1 MPTWNGEA
9 LPTTIH
15 NVIGSSQP
23 RCDKRWF
30 ALYTASRH
38 EKQVQKQLADKNT
51 DAFLPVYSIRR
62 EWKKR
67 KSVHIDLPLFPNY
80 VFVCITSRERAAVL
94 GTPGVFSFVGSTR
107 EAWELPE
114 RDIEA
119 LRNASLLGKLEPH
132 PYLVVGER
140 ARVRSG
146 PLAGLEGV
154 IIRKKKN
161 FQIVMSLDQ
170 IMRSVAIEVE
180 AGDLEPLS
188 PSLN

>member
-1 MPTWNGEA
+1 MSEISQSVTE
-9 LPTTIH
+9 H
-15 NVIGSSQP
+15 QQP
-23 RCDKRWF
+23 RSNKKWF

-38 EKQVQKQLADKNT
+38 EKQVHKQLADKDT
-51 DAFLPVYSIRR
+51 DTFLPLYNVKR

-80 VFVCITSRERAAVL
+80 VFARIAPEERAAVL
-94 GTPGVFSFVGSTR
+94 STPGVFSLVGSSR

-114 RDIEA
+114 REIET

-132 PYLVVGER
+132 PYLVIGER

-154 IIRKKKN
+154 IVRKKKN
-161 FQIVMSLDQ
+161 LQIVMSLDQ

-180 AGDLEPLS
+180 ADELEPIS
-188 PSLN
+188 PSLNSN